1 MVLSGEVKRGMSVAP
16 RIATAVLYAI
26 LLLAA
31 STAQA
36 ADGSLKGKVSFRDKP
51 LAGVAVQLW
60 SGWQHGFRG
69 NPDAA
74 STTAADGSFSVTAP
88 EGRYFVILRSP
99 NAAPDA
105 APAAGEHF
113 AFYGGNPVAL
123 AAGEAL
129 SIGINA
135 ATVII
140 PEQAS
145 VAGGTGIRGR
155 VYVDGAPLDRA
166 RVTIYQ
172 DGETIFRG
180 MGYASALTTSDGSF
194 SFSVEPGTYWVV
206 ARKRTGDDKM
216 GPLSA
221 GDLFAFA
228 PGNPVLVR
236 DGAFSVVAL
245 NTAAKQVN
253 KVKEGGQEV
262 TLDGTVKAGGTVIS
276 GVVRD
281 AAGKP
286 ARGLY
291 VGAYRDSM
299 MIYKPDFISNVT
311 GEDGAYTLT
320 LAGGGEFF
328 IIARN
333 TLGGPA
339 EKGDLLGR
347 YAGNESHSVAVKA
360 GEKLSGIDIVVE
372 KVE

>member
-1 MVLSGEVKRGMSVAP
+1 VRSSRRAAATILVAAVLIV
-16 RIATAVLYAI
+16 ATAAV
-26 LLLAA
+26 
-31 STAQA
+31 A

-51 LAGVAVQLW
+51 LAGVVLQLW
-60 SGWQHGFRG
+60 SDWRSGFRG
-69 NPDAA
+69 APAA
-74 STTAADGSFSVTAP
+74 TAPTAADGSFAITAP
-88 EGRYFVILRSP
+88 EGRYFVLLRS
-99 NAAPDA
+99 AGSALDA
-105 APAAGEHF
+105 VPAAGEHY

-123 AAGEAL
+123 TAGEAL

-135 ATVII
+135 STVLS

-145 VAGGTGIRGR
+145 IPGGTGIRGR
-155 VYVDGAPLDRA
+155 VFVDGTPLDRA
-166 RVTIYQ
+166 RVTVYQ

-180 MGYASALTTSDGSF
+180 MGYASTLTTADGSF
-194 SFSVEPGTYWVV
+194 SFSIEPGSYWVV

-216 GPLSA
+216 GPLGA

-228 PGNPVLVR
+228 PGNPVAVK
-236 DGAFSVVAL
+236 DGAFSALAL
-245 NTAAKQVN
+245 NAAAKQVK
-253 KVKEGGQEV
+253 KVKDGGQEV
-262 TLDGTVKAGGTVIS
+262 TLDGTVKAGGTIVS

-286 ARGLY
+286 IKGLY

-299 MIYKPDFISNVT
+299 MIYKPDFISNLT

-347 YAGNESHSVAVKA
+347 YAGNESHSVVVKP
-360 GEKLSGIDIVVE
+360 GEKLVGIDIVAE

>member
-1 MVLSGEVKRGMSVAP
+1 MSSIRRGAASVLIGM
-16 RIATAVLYAI
+16 I
-26 LLLAA
+26 LLVATKA
-31 STAQA
+31 A
-36 ADGSLKGKVSFRDKP
+36 ADGTLKGKVSFRDKP
-51 LAGVAVQLW
+51 LAGAVLQLW
-60 SGWQHGFRG
+60 ADWRGGFRG
-69 NPDAA
+69 TPAAAATAGPDGGFA
-74 STTAADGSFSVTAP
+74 VTAP
-88 EGRYFVILRSP
+88 EGRYFVLLRS
-99 NAAPDA
+99 ATSALDV
-105 APAAGEHF
+105 APAAGEYF

-123 AAGEAL
+123 TAGEAL

-135 ATVII
+135 GTVIV
-140 PEQAS
+140 PEQPS
-145 VAGGTGIRGR
+145 IPGGTGIRGR
-155 VYVDGAPLDRA
+155 VFVDGAPLDRA

-180 MGYASALTTSDGSF
+180 MGYASALTTADGSF
-194 SFSVEPGTYWVV
+194 SFSIEPGSYWVV

-228 PGNPVLVR
+228 PGNPVAVR
-236 DGAFSVVAL
+236 EGAFSVVAL
-245 NTAAKQVN
+245 NAAAKQVN

-262 TLDGTVKAGGTVIS
+262 TLDGTVKAGGTVVS

-281 AAGKP
+281 IAGKP
-286 ARGLY
+286 VKGLH

-299 MIYKPDFISNVT
+299 MIYKPDFISNLT

-328 IIARN
+328 IIARD

>member
-1 MVLSGEVKRGMSVAP
+1 MG
-16 RIATAVLYAI
+16 I
-26 LLLAA
+26 LVSNGAA
-31 STAQA
+31 A
-36 ADGSLKGKVSFRDKP
+36 ADGTLKGKVSFRDKP
-51 LAGVAVQLW
+51 LAGVVLQLW
-60 SGWQHGFRG
+60 ADWRGGFRG
-69 NPDAA
+69 TPVATAPAGPDGAFA
-74 STTAADGSFSVTAP
+74 IAAP
-88 EGRYFVILRSP
+88 EGRYFVLLRSV
-99 NAAPDA
+99 NSALDA
-105 APAAGEHF
+105 APAAGEF
-113 AFYGGNPVAL
+113 FSFYGGNPVAL
-123 AAGEAL
+123 TAGEAL

-135 ATVII
+135 GTVIV

-145 VAGGTGIRGR
+145 IPGGTGIRGR
-155 VYVDGAPLDRA
+155 VLVDGAPLDRA

-180 MGYASALTTSDGSF
+180 IGYASALTTADGSF
-194 SFSVEPGTYWVV
+194 SFSIEPGAYWVV

-228 PGNPVLVR
+228 SGNPVAVR
-236 DGAFSVVAL
+236 EGAVSVVAL
-245 NTAAKQVN
+245 NAAAKQVN
-253 KVKEGGQEV
+253 KVKDGGQEV
-262 TLDGTVKAGGTVIS
+262 TLDGTVKAGGTVVS

-281 AAGKP
+281 AAGNPVK
-286 ARGLY
+286 GLH

-299 MIYKPDFISNVT
+299 MIYKPDFISNLT

-328 IIARN
+328 IVARN

-339 EKGDLLGR
+339 ERGDLLGR

-360 GEKLSGIDIVVE
+360 GEKLVGIDLVVE

>member
-1 MVLSGEVKRGMSVAP
+1 VALSPGE
-16 RIATAVLYAI
+16 
-26 LLLAA
+26 
-31 STAQA
+31 
-36 ADGSLKGKVSFRDKP
+36 P
-51 LAGVAVQLW
+51 LA
-60 SGWQHGFRG
+60 
-69 NPDAA
+69 
-74 STTAADGSFSVTAP
+74 
-88 EGRYFVILRSP
+88 
-99 NAAPDA
+99 
-105 APAAGEHF
+105 
-113 AFYGGNPVAL
+113 
-123 AAGEAL
+123 
-129 SIGINA
+129 IGINA
-135 ATVII
+135 ATVLA

-145 VAGGTGIRGR
+145 VPGGTGIKGR
-155 VYVDGAPLDRA
+155 VFVDGAPLDRA

-180 MGYASALTTSDGSF
+180 MGYASALTTAEGSF
-194 SFSVEPGTYWVV
+194 AFSVEPGTYWVV

-228 PGNPVLVR
+228 PANPVVVR
-236 DGAFSVVAL
+236 EGAFTGVAL

-253 KVKEGGQEV
+253 KVKDGGQEV
-262 TLDGTVKAGGTVIS
+262 TLDGTVKAGGTVIR

-286 ARGLY
+286 VRGLH

-299 MIYKPDFISNVT
+299 MIYKPDFISGAT

-320 LAGGGEFF
+320 LSGAGEYF

-339 EKGDLLGR
+339 ERGDLLGR
-347 YAGNESHSVAVKA
+347 YSGNESHSVVVKA
-360 GEKLSGIDIVVE
+360 GEKLEGIDIVVE

>member
-1 MVLSGEVKRGMSVAP
+1 MSIMR
-16 RIATAVLYAI
+16 RIAASLLVAAI
-26 LLLAA
+26 LAVA
-31 STAQA
+31 TTVIA

-51 LAGVAVQLW
+51 LAGVVVQLW
-60 SGWQHGFRG
+60 SEWQGGFRG
-69 NPDAA
+69 APTA
-74 STTAADGSFSVTAP
+74 SAPTAADGSFAVTAP
-88 EGRYFVILRSP
+88 EGRYFVLLRSANSP
-99 NAAPDA
+99 LAA
-105 APAAGEHF
+105 APAAGEYF

-123 AAGEAL
+123 SAGEGL
-129 SIGINA
+129 SIGVNA
-135 ATVII
+135 VTVIA
-140 PEQAS
+140 PEQATIP
-145 VAGGTGIRGR
+145 GGTGIRGR
-155 VYVDGAPLDRA
+155 VCADGEPLDRA

-180 MGYASALTTSDGSF
+180 MGYASALTTADGNF
-194 SFSVEPGTYWVV
+194 SFNVEPGTYWVV

-228 PGNPVLVR
+228 PDNPVAVR
-236 DGAFSVVAL
+236 EGFFSAVAL
-245 NTAAKQVN
+245 NAAAKQVN

-262 TLDGTVKAGGTVIS
+262 TLDGTVKAGGTVVS

-281 AAGKP
+281 VAGHPVK
-286 ARGLY
+286 GLY

-299 MIYKPDFISNVT
+299 MIYKPDFISNLT

-320 LAGGGEFF
+320 LSGAGEYF

-339 EKGDLLGR
+339 ERGDLLGR
-347 YAGNESHSVAVKA
+347 YAGNESHSVAVKE
-360 GEKLSGIDIVVE
+360 GEKLVGIDIIAE

>member
-1 MVLSGEVKRGMSVAP
+1 MSVMHRGA
-16 RIATAVLYAI
+16 AAVQVTAI
-26 LLLAA
+26 LLVA
-31 STAQA
+31 TTVGA

-51 LAGVAVQLW
+51 LAGVVLQLW
-60 SGWQHGFRG
+60 ADWRGGFRG
-69 NPDAA
+69 TPAA
-74 STTAADGSFSVTAP
+74 TATAGADGAFSITAP
-88 EGRYFVILRSP
+88 EGRYFVLLRSA
-99 NAAPDA
+99 NSALDA

-123 AAGEAL
+123 APGEGL

-135 ATVII
+135 ATVIS

-145 VAGGTGIRGR
+145 IPGGTGIRGR
-155 VYVDGAPLDRA
+155 VFVDGTPLDRA

-180 MGYASALTTSDGSF
+180 MGYASALTTADGSF
-194 SFSVEPGTYWVV
+194 SFTIEPGTYWVV
-206 ARKRTGDDKM
+206 ARKRTVDDRM
-216 GPLSA
+216 GPLNA

-228 PGNPVLVR
+228 PGNPVAV
-236 DGAFSVVAL
+236 GAGVFSVVAL
-245 NTAAKQVN
+245 NAAAKQVN
-253 KVKEGGQEV
+253 KVKDGGQEV
-262 TLDGTVKAGGTVIS
+262 TLDGTVKAGGTVVS

-286 ARGLY
+286 VRGLY

-299 MIYKPDFISNVT
+299 MIYKPDFISNLT

-347 YAGNESHSVAVKA
+347 YAGNENHSVAVKA
-360 GEKLSGIDIVVE
+360 GEKLVGIDIVAE

>member
-1 MVLSGEVKRGMSVAP
+1 MLRRTAALILAVTVLLA
-16 RIATAVLYAI
+16 ATAVL
-26 LLLAA
+26 
-31 STAQA
+31 A

-51 LAGVAVQLW
+51 LAGVVVQLW
-60 SGWQHGFRG
+60 DDWRGGFRG
-69 NPDAA
+69 TPVA
-74 STTAADGSFSVTAP
+74 TATPGADGAFRVTAP
-88 EGRYFVILRSP
+88 EGRYFVVLRS
-99 NAAPDA
+99 AGSAFDD

-123 AAGEAL
+123 AAGEGL

-135 ATVII
+135 ATVIA
-140 PEQAS
+140 PEQES
-145 VAGGTGIRGR
+145 LPGGTGIRGR
-155 VYVDGAPLDRA
+155 VFSEGEPLDRA

-180 MGYASALTTSDGSF
+180 MGYASALTTTDGSF
-194 SFSVEPGTYWVV
+194 SFNVEPGGYWVV

-228 PGNPVLVR
+228 PGNPVAVR
-236 DGAFSVVAL
+236 DGFFSAVAL
-245 NTAAKQVN
+245 NAAEKQVN

-281 AAGKP
+281 LAGQPVK
-286 ARGLY
+286 GLY

-299 MIYKPDFISNVT
+299 MIYKPDFISNLT
-311 GEDGAYTLT
+311 GADGTYTLT
-320 LAGGGEFF
+320 LSGAGEYF
-328 IIARN
+328 IIARD

-339 EKGDLLGR
+339 ERGDLLGR
-347 YAGNESHSVAVKA
+347 YAGNESHSVAVKD
-360 GEKLSGIDIVVE
+360 GEKLVGIDIVAE